1 AKDDLKAKEAA
12 LRAALDVQA
21 KRANSHAQ
29 EGLVAQAKEAVDS
42 YVDAIQQTTDMKLA
56 GKDELAQAFLFANVA
71 SYRDVLE
78 KIVETL
84 RIEKNREKDEAIA
97 GLNGKLAS
105 TATTIGVVSGVAVVL
120 LTAIG
125 MLLY

>member
-1 AKDDLKAKEAA
+1 
-12 LRAALDVQA
+12 
-21 KRANSHAQ
+21 
-29 EGLVAQAKEAVDS
+29 
-42 YVDAIQQTTDMKLA
+42 
-56 GKDELAQAFLFANVA
+56 ELAQAFLFANVA

-84 RIEKNREKDEAIA
+84 RIEKNREKDDAIA

-105 TATTIGVVSGVAVVL
+105 TATTIGVVSGVAIVL

-125 MLLY
+125 MLLYRQITRPLTRMQAEMSEIAT